1 MFFLL
6 KININRKPPTRYT
19 FLSKSFLDLHRFLDA
34 YEKNH
39 PEYSHLRCHENKNQ
53 ADTNV
58 NLFYS
63 TQAECALEYQ
73 PPFQKHQHSLSF
85 SPYTKILIYTKKI
98 DPNTILMKT
107 FWDATSISD
116 ALWLKQFIQ
125 RVTSPFSFFISNIKK
140 NGGLRVRAKERVKVK
155 TQNML
160 CNVLLFT
167 MFLVY
172 FNLFIF

>member
-1 MFFLL
+1 MPMKKIILNTVTWDVMRIKIKPTLTSTSFIVPKQSVHWSINLPL
-6 KININRKPPTRYT
+6 KN
-19 FLSKSFLDLHRFLDA
+19 
-34 YEKNH
+34 
-39 PEYSHLRCHENKNQ
+39 
-53 ADTNV
+53 TN
-58 NLFYS
+58 
-63 TQAECALEYQ
+63 T
-73 PPFQKHQHSLSF
+73 LSF

>member
-1 MFFLL
+1 MQPPL
-6 KININRKPPTRYT
+6 KNVTSSLPATPSKNWRSVKPP
-19 FLSKSFLDLHRFLDA
+19 
-34 YEKNH
+34 
-39 PEYSHLRCHENKNQ
+39 
-53 ADTNV
+53 
-58 NLFYS
+58 
-63 TQAECALEYQ
+63 
-73 PPFQKHQHSLSF
+73 PFWKFGEGSNPQQKRS
-85 SPYTKILIYTKKI
+85 IYTKKI
-98 DPNTILMKT
+98 DPKTILMKT
-107 FWDATSISD
+107 FWDATSLSD